1 MVGSIVNNVERI
13 NTQKKEH
20 NHHSSVI
27 IVLIL
32 TFMNPDPN
40 GGDSLHVSGCTTQL
54 GFDAAI
60 SIVTNRR
67 IPISEGLQAA
77 SGKAKF

>member
-1 MVGSIVNNVERI
+1 MVGSIVSNVERI

-27 IVLIL
+27 MVLIL
-32 TFMNPDPN
+32 TFMNPDPS
-40 GGDSLHVSGCTTQL
+40 GADSLHVSGCTTL
-54 GFDAAI
+54 LEFDAAI

-77 SGKAKF
+77 SGKGKF